1 MSGFR
6 IWGLWALGFEAWG
19 FAACIGVQGLR
30 FEELLFRVE
39 GWEFSAFGFRASEC
53 RVHLDSARVYGC
65 RFGLRAEELDRPW
78 FGVYFGIKVWGLG
91 LN

>member
-6 IWGLWALGFEAWG
+6 VRGLWALGFEAWG

-39 GWEFSAFGFRASEC
+39 GWEFSALG
-53 RVHLDSARVYGC
+53 
-65 RFGLRAEELDRPW
+65 FGLRNVGFIWTVLE
-78 FGVYFGIKVWGLG
+78 FMVVGLG
-91 LN
+91 